1 MLRTFDVILMG
12 VMVAAAVV
20 TYSIKHKADLK
31 LEEVRKLEAEIKLEK
46 DTIDL
51 LRADWALLTQP
62 NRLHRLVNAY
72 QDELGLSPTLP
83 TQLAQPRELPML
95 RSQLPQPPE
104 PEGMS
109 VEDVI
114 AAAVNG
120 SKPGATLGA
129 ATKKKSPPAG
139 QIAANGAP
147 VPTPR
152 ARVSSPPAAPA
163 VSAVA
168 GDETDDMDDTITGSV
183 NR

>member
-1 MLRTFDVILMG
+1 MRRS
-12 VMVAAAVV
+12 A
-20 TYSIKHKADLK
+20 SWR
-31 LEEVRKLEAEIKLEK
+31 RKSLEK

-72 QDELGLSPTLP
+72 QTELGLSPTLP

-120 SKPGATLGA
+120 SKPGATLRRFQAKITAGRPDCRQRRAGA
-129 ATKKKSPPAG
+129 YAACPCFSPG
-139 QIAANGAP
+139 TG
-147 VPTPR
+147 TR
-152 ARVSSPPAAPA
+152 ARCL
-163 VSAVA
+163 
-168 GDETDDMDDTITGSV
+168 
-183 NR
+183 RHRR